1 MWLQSIRS
9 KGTKKTYSIHLS
21 LFCKFHNVTPDRL
34 LEPNNSV
41 GKLKTMILEYIIH
54 LKKVAKESAGKP
66 TKGEVSVNT
75 IKHYLGGVKSFFDFN
90 EILLPWKKIAK
101 SYPDDVTNSYRSY
114 KKEEIRKLLS
124 AYTTSCLRSIS

>member
-1 MWLQSIRS
+1 MWLESLRS
-9 KGTKKTYSIHLS
+9 KGTKKVYSIHLS

-34 LEPNNSV
+34 LEDNSM

-75 IKHYLGGVKSFFDFN
+75 IKHNLAGVKSFFEFN

-101 SYPDDVTNSYRSY
+101 FYPEDVTNSYRSY
-114 KKEEIRKLLS
+114 TKEEKKR
-124 AYTTSCLRSIS
+124 